1 MKTVMVLVFTD
12 RFRTFSFLTM
22 DVWVTY
28 DDRGTTEAMDERM
41 TYDDSGNYRKGKD
54 NTRWP

>member
-1 MKTVMVLVFTD
+1 MVLVFTD